1 MDFPRF
7 LAQGAEWVMVSF
19 IDLGDRD
26 WLLPG
31 RQKPRFTSKHS
42 WTCPVVSGV
51 VVLTLQQ
58 LQHHLEHLLK
68 PGPCSGFSK
77 LPGPA
82 LAFLIRIWG
91 ET

>member
-19 IDLGDRD
+19 IDVGDRE

-42 WTCPVVSGV
+42 WPVLWHQVLWSGSPYTAAAAVSPARFAK
-51 VVLTLQQ
+51 TR
-58 LQHHLEHLLK
+58 
-68 PGPCSGFSK
+68 S
-77 LPGPA
+77 PGPA